1 MLNFIISLRSNKIG
15 MTDQEL
21 VKKLI
26 EKKIITDDVGR
37 RVLRDAG
44 LRGQPA
50 EDLIYQGRLA
60 DEVAVAKVKSE
71 MLGIP
76 YKKVNVDAVTDA
88 LIALIPKETS
98 KTYQVIPVE
107 KNGDMLVVGMLRP
120 DNLQAQEA
128 LKFIAKQERVSLGV
142 YLVTPSDI
150 AAVWRKYSPY
160 KNEVESAVEE
170 MGDVKQV
177 DSLLVSLEEDR
188 GAGEEAPIIKIVA
201 ATLREAVERK
211 ASDIHIEPERLRL
224 RIRFRID
231 GDLGEVSSMPLALAQ
246 PVISRVKVLSRLKLD
261 ETRIPQDGRF
271 RAVISGR
278 DIDFRVATFPTPS
291 GEKVVLR
298 VLDPTT
304 GLKSLQEL
312 GFSDYNFEILQH
324 AIESPYGMILI
335 TGPTGSGKST
345 TLYAIMQK
353 MNSEEVNIVTLEDPV
368 EYFMDGVNQSQV
380 KPEIGYDFSSGLRQ
394 ILRQDPDI
402 IMVGEIR
409 DAETANLAVN
419 AALTGHLMLSTL
431 HTNNSIGVVPRLID
445 LGVPGFLL
453 ASSLN
458 LMLAQRLVGRLCPK
472 CKKERQVS
480 GEAADIIEKELADL
494 PESVRSNLKFKKP
507 YTSWHAEPDPNC
519 DVCNGKGISG
529 RVALFEIFKMTRN
542 LSDIISRGF
551 TENAL
556 IAEAKTQGMIFMRQD
571 GILKALAGDVSLEE
585 VLRETEE

>member
-1 MLNFIISLRSNKIG
+1 

-21 VKKLI
+21 IKKLV
-26 EKKIITDDVGR
+26 EKKIIADDVGR

-60 DEVAVAKVKSE
+60 DEVAIAKVKSE

-88 LIALIPKETS
+88 LVALIPKETS

-160 KNEVESAVEE
+160 KNEVDSAVEE
-170 MGDVKQV
+170 MGNVKQV

-188 GAGEEAPIIKIVA
+188 GAAEEAPIIKIVA

-324 AIESPYGMILI
+324 AIGSPYGMILI

-480 GEAADIIEKELADL
+480 GEAENIIEAELANL
-494 PESVRSNLKFKKP
+494 PESVRSNVKYKKP

-519 DVCNGKGISG
+519 DICNGKGISG

-556 IAEAKTQGMIFMRQD
+556 IAEAKTQGMVFMRQD
-571 GILKALAGDVSLEE
+571 GILKALTGEVSLEE